1 MKHTIVF
8 WDFFKLKVLYDIKY
22 INGPRKRF
30 TFMKGKNHSNCHIL
44 SSSTEFFLPWNRRK
58 HSQFI
63 IRSIECFNINTIDKV
78 EKKSLGYF
86 KIRKQEGTYFN

>member
-30 TFMKGKNHSNCHIL
+30 TFMKGKKPLCHIL

-78 EKKSLGYF
+78 EKISLGYF